1 MLTVMLTAAGFAA
14 LGLAAALL
22 MRPWAAVVAL
32 VLIGAGLAGLVFV
45 GHDPDAADA
54 GHNDLS
60 DHAGAVLAVLFFA
73 VPAGLG
79 CATGVAVKY
88 GRRFVRRS
96 DWLT

>member
-32 VLIGAGLAGLVFV
+32 VPIGVVLAGVASLGHEPSADV
-45 GHDPDAADA
+45 GHDDMGDTP
-54 GHNDLS
+54 
-60 DHAGAVLAVLFFA
+60 GAILAILFYV
-73 VPAGLG
+73 VPAYLG